1 MRLPSEKVVITFEWG
16 GVKRKNVIDSR
27 VSDFKNQR
35 VASCFEGVE
44 ERRIEKKIRISIIIF
59 LNGVFESVHRTLKIV
74 IVVRRGRKL
83 RDFSRRGR
91 GYRLR
96 GRRKNVH
103 INVTLRK
110 PKRLEFLSLVDE
122 MIGDSLR

>member
-1 MRLPSEKVVITFEWG
+1 MITFEWG

-35 VASCFEGVE
+35 VASCFEGMK
-44 ERRIEKKIRISIIIF
+44 ERRIEKKNHISKIAF
-59 LNGVFESVHRTLKIV
+59 FNGVFKNVHRTLKIV

-91 GYRLR
+91 GYEER
-96 GRRKNVH
+96 GMRKV
-103 INVTLRK
+103 IKFNVTLRRRRK
-110 PKRLEFLSLVDE
+110 HSLFYFVDE
-122 MIGDSLR
+122 TIAESVG